1 MSNAKQVPTGFTTI
15 EVWATAQG
23 EAEYT
28 LARAIKYIMARKDKP
43 ELAWYGNPGK
53 DASAAHRRFYELINK
68 AIVQGMS
75 KQRLDPNKKKKNG
88 EIWDNKPDWARIYLS
103 PTESLPEGNQP
114 GDRGATKGTAF
125 YGTKRYIGAQVGRYR
140 GRIKSAHEAALGG
153 TKKGPDQKRTDDR
166 TFCLERVTAMKKRLQ
181 KAAESNFDV
190 VEATRHLAAFE
201 RVINTPLND
210 K

>member
-1 MSNAKQVPTGFTTI
+1 MSNAKQVPTGFATI

-23 EAEYT
+23 EAEHT
-28 LARAIKYIMARKDKP
+28 LARAIQYILGRKDKP
-43 ELAWYGNPGK
+43 DLEWYGRPGK
-53 DASAAHRRFYELINK
+53 DASAAHRRFYDQLNQ
-68 AIVQGMS
+68 AIAKGMS
-75 KQRLDPNKKKKNG
+75 KQRVDPKKKYNG
-88 EIWDNKPDWARIYLS
+88 RKDNKADWYRLFMS
-103 PTESLPEGNQP
+103 PKESLPEGNQP
-114 GDRGATKGTAF
+114 GDRGATKGTAG
-125 YGTKRYIGAQVGRYR
+125 YGTKRNIHAQVGLYR

-153 TKKGPDQKRTDDR
+153 NKKGPDQKRTDDR